1 MMKPSNAGFFRSP
14 LAGMRDHIVRHHGRD
29 DAFRAASGRRRVILV
44 SWVCGT
50 RCALG
55 LLSASGAS
63 QMGASYAHANSD
75 REPIRWRGRCCC
87 VAWAFRTTIAL
98 APLRSIALPLSLLIA
113 ANVDYRTML
122 DVRRRNGTAKREEDI
137 WYGSLPARLDSAPG
151 MTERYT
157 QGMFVEDFSEEA
169 LMTTLS
175 RAAPLP
181 PPDANGKADDDSS
194 ALPVV
199 VPAVPSV
206 GYESTETPVR
216 RGCHCRGITAAS
228 DQGST

>member
-1 MMKPSNAGFFRSP
+1 
-14 LAGMRDHIVRHHGRD
+14 
-29 DAFRAASGRRRVILV
+29 
-44 SWVCGT
+44 
-50 RCALG
+50 
-55 LLSASGAS
+55 
-63 QMGASYAHANSD
+63 MGASYAHADSD
-75 REPIRWRGRCCC
+75 RESHLAGAAVAVC

-169 LMTTLS
+169 LVTTLS
-175 RAAPLP
+175 RAAPLAP
-181 PPDANGKADDDSS
+181 PGTDGKTNDDLS
-194 ALPVV
+194 APPVV

-206 GYESTETPVR
+206 ELRINRDASAGAEVPLPPALQQPLIKVHLILHLESARLPV
-216 RGCHCRGITAAS
+216 GFALHCLRPMVCGI
-228 DQGST
+228 D